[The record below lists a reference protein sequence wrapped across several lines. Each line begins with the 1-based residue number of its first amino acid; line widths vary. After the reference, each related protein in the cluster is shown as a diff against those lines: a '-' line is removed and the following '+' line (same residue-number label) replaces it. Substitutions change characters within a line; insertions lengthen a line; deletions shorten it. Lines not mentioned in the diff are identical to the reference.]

1 MHGSITSKTFAET
14 PEDLESR
21 YPYQYWIPEE
31 NCLILSKLILDGD
44 TLSAGN
50 GVLIKNPTTG
60 AWVTTATTTYYS
72 LYTTTYS
79 TGDFLRLYYNDVTG
93 WEAWLPDQVRR
104 TSTNWTIYYSAY
116 GSGTLPAAVYT
127 NGVSL
132 PSPFTSGGSTLPSD
146 IPPFDNVEEAIN
158 NALNA
163 TTGTTTQANQIQ
175 STVNT
180 NLDSY
185 KNGDIT
191 SSDMQNVINTAVS
204 DLETLNQNS
213 TNTLADQIA
222 INNALTATQTAQDQV
237 LSNELIE
244 AINEKYQWNLTLEE
258 PITASE
264 VVQMFLE
271 MSNNFYN
278 QYINGSINK
287 DQAISYIKE
296 QQDGLNIIKAIHIDQ
311 GLPWTSANESVMQGV
326 TEILKQTQNNINN
339 SGDVDHSIADSF
351 ESSESQEI
359 ELLNEMIGVMQDQE
373 TDSIMQ
379 NQQVQED
386 LGQVS
391 NWLEPIWNNKFFRL
405 LIISVALL
413 APIAVILDMRY
424 KGL

>member
-14 PEDLESR
+14 PEDLESQ
-21 YPYQYWIPEE
+21 YPYQYWIAEE
-31 NCLILSKLILDGD
+31 NCLILSKQILDGD

-191 SSDMQNVINTAVS
+191 SSEMQDVINNAVS
-204 DLETLNQNS
+204 DLENLNQNA

-237 LSNELIE
+237 LTQDLID
-244 AINEKYQWNLTLEE
+244 ALNKKFQWGLSDQT
-258 PITASE
+258 TASNVINSISSE
-264 VVQMFLE
+264 VSLIYTDYLDGVIPKDTANIQVLE
-271 MSNNFYN
+271 YQYN
-278 QYINGSINK
+278 IELVKS
-287 DQAISYIKE
+287 S
-296 QQDGLNIIKAIHIDQ
+296 LIDQ
-311 GLPWTSANESVMQGV
+311 GLPWTNANESVFQGISEL
-326 TEILKQTQNNINN
+326 TQQIQNNINN
-339 SGDVDHSIADSF
+339 AGDVDPDIAESANASMESEMQFVDSLI
-351 ESSESQEI
+351 SETTAS
-359 ELLNEMIGVMQDQE
+359 L
-373 TDSIMQ
+373 
-379 NQQVQED
+379 ED
-386 LGQVS
+386 LTPSLDDSDSEKALQWIGLLWD
-391 NWLEPIWNNKFFRL
+391 NEFFKMVL
-405 LIISVALL
+405 PWCA
-413 APIAVILDMRY
+413 IAMLVCLVLGVRY
-424 KGL
+424 RT

>member
-1 MHGSITSKTFAET
+1 MQESITSKTFAET

-21 YPYQYWIPEE
+21 YPYQYWIPED

-185 KNGDIT
+185 KAGDIT
-191 SSDMQNVINTAVS
+191 SSEMQDVINTAVS

-222 INNALTATQTAQDQV
+222 INNALTAAQTAQDQV
-237 LSNELIE
+237 LSSELIE
-244 AINEKYQWNLTLEE
+244 AINEKYQWNLVVED

-264 VVQMFLE
+264 VVQLFSE

-287 DQAISYIKE
+287 DQAISYLKE

-326 TEILKQTQNNINN
+326 TEILQQTQNNINN
-339 SGDVDHSIADSF
+339 SGDVDPSIADSF
-351 ESSESQEI
+351 ESSESEEI
-359 ELLNEMIGVMQDQE
+359 ELLNEMLGVMQDQE

-379 NQQVQED
+379 NQQVKED

-391 NWLEPIWNNKFFRL
+391 NWLEPIWDNKFFTL
-405 LIISVALL
+405 LIGSVSLL
-413 APIAVILDMRY
+413 ASIAVILDMRY

>member
-1 MHGSITSKTFAET
+1 MHGSITNKIFAET

-132 PSPFTSGGSTLPSD
+132 PSLFTSGGTTLPSN

-185 KNGDIT
+185 KAGDLT
-191 SSDMQNVINTAVS
+191 SSEMQNVINTAVS

-213 TNTLADQIA
+213 TNTLTDQIA

-237 LSNELIE
+237 LTNELIE
-244 AINEKYQWNLTLEE
+244 AINDKFNWNVSLGNPISASDLT
-258 PITASE
+258 
-264 VVQMFLE
+264 M
-271 MSNNFYN
+271 NFYAEVQN
-278 QYINGSINK
+278 IYTDYKDGIINK
-287 DQAISYIKE
+287 NDAINQVNELQNGLTFIKSSVI
-296 QQDGLNIIKAIHIDQ
+296 DSGAI
-311 GLPWTSANESVMQGV
+311 WTQANEAVFQDLREL
-326 TEILKQTQNNINN
+326 TQQTQNNINN
-339 SGDVDHSIADSF
+339 SGDLDPDIAESANSSMESEMQFVDSLV
-351 ESSESQEI
+351 SETTAS
-359 ELLNEMIGVMQDQE
+359 L
-373 TDSIMQ
+373 
-379 NQQVQED
+379 ED
-386 LGQVS
+386 LTPELDSEESAKALSWIGLLWD
-391 NWLEPIWNNKFFRL
+391 NDFFKL
-405 LIISVALL
+405 VLPWCA
-413 APIAVILDMRY
+413 IAMLVCLVLGVRY
-424 KGL
+424 RT

>member
-72 LYTTTYS
+72 LYTTSYS

-185 KNGDIT
+185 KAGDIT
-191 SSDMQNVINTAVS
+191 SSEMQDVINTAVS
-204 DLETLNQNS
+204 DLESLNQNA

-237 LSNELIE
+237 LTNDLIE
-244 AINEKYQWNLTLEE
+244 ALNDKFKWSLDENIPLTSTEIVTMFQTEVNNIYNDYIQGNSNKTDSINL
-258 PITASE
+258 I
-264 VVQMFLE
+264 
-271 MSNNFYN
+271 N
-278 QYINGSINK
+278 QY
-287 DQAISYIKE
+287 Q
-296 QQDGLNIIKAIHIDQ
+296 
-311 GLPWTSANESVMQGV
+311 
-326 TEILKQTQNNINN
+326 TEILLIKSSIIDSGAIWTPANEAVFTDLRETIKQTQNNINN
-339 SGDVDHSIADSF
+339 SGDVDPDIA
-351 ESSESQEI
+351 ESANASMESEMQFVNSLISETTTSLADLTPSLDDSESEKALQWI
-359 ELLNEMIGVMQDQE
+359 GLLWENEFFKMVLPWCAIAMLVCLVLGV
-373 TDSIMQ
+373 
-379 NQQVQED
+379 
-386 LGQVS
+386 
-391 NWLEPIWNNKFFRL
+391 
-405 LIISVALL
+405 
-413 APIAVILDMRY
+413 RY
-424 KGL
+424 RT